1 LIRVSLRL
9 VRVLIP
15 VLFVA
20 SCPFTA
26 RAQASRPASLTR
38 KHKAVWTNDDLAS
51 IRKASDVYL
60 DQRSATDEATGK
72 ASAVELTPKPGDSGV
87 TLPKTLEEA
96 DQRIAATT
104 KGIDNREL
112 AIRMVEQR
120 LESAPQ
126 EQRAELQRQI
136 DLLKPKLEDTKRELK
151 ALQTRRQELITQ
163 PGQDSAAPTEA
174 TTRP

>member
-1 LIRVSLRL
+1 M
-9 VRVLIP
+9 P
-15 VLFVA
+15 H
-20 SCPFTA
+20 
-26 RAQASRPASLTR
+26 AQAASPASLIR

-60 DQRSATDEATGK
+60 DQKSATDEAPGM
-72 ASAVELTPKPGDSGV
+72 AAAVKVTAKPGDSGV

-120 LESAPQ
+120 LDSAPQ
-126 EQRAELQRQI
+126 GQRADLQRQI

-151 ALQTRRQELITQ
+151 ALQPRRQELTAQ
-163 PGQDSAAPTEA
+163 PGQASAAPTEA